1 MKDNNIMLSTY
12 RYDFSESI
20 AETLAE
26 FALIHRYD
34 ERIVFKESWSKWI
47 QDDEL
52 SMRIKEETN
61 RLKTAGYEGDVLD
74 KMFKSARYY
83 YRKKKPE
90 NKQQQKEQ
98 KNQEQSSEKNI
109 KYSGFGSEFLE
120 LINANILQQI
130 NDTTNIL
137 STPSI
142 PPAPSGSVEFTRSP
156 RPLLRSGSG
165 SLQSVS
171 IISPAEAY
179 VNFYKTYRKEILAEL
194 IALKNRSNDLLDS
207 EKISIKLKKTYKNRY
222 YNIRSNSQIVGNN
235 TENDL

>member
-26 FALIHRYD
+26 FAKIHIYD

-47 QDDEL
+47 QEDEL
-52 SMRIKEETN
+52 SMQIKEETN

-90 NKQQQKEQ
+90 NQQQKQQ
-98 KNQEQSSEKNI
+98 KNQQQPSEKTT

-130 NDTTNIL
+130 NNTTNIL
-137 STPSI
+137 STPST
-142 PPAPSGSVEFTRSP
+142 P
-156 RPLLRSGSG
+156 
-165 SLQSVS
+165 SVS

-179 VNFYKTYRKEILAEL
+179 VNFCNTYRNEILAEL

-207 EKISIKLKKTYKNRY
+207 EKIAIKLKKTYKNRY
-222 YNIRSNSQIVGNN
+222 YNIRLNSQIIG
-235 TENDL
+235 L